1 MLLLAALFALPSAAL
16 TGSRLIGGSFKTPI
30 PQLAA
35 FAPWAT
41 IGWFA
46 VVLVL
51 LAGRWW
57 LVAAVAGVVLF
68 VQLCWILPAPG
79 AGVAALAPA
88 GAIDVRVMTINVKIG
103 SADVDQIAKLVVEHE
118 VGLLVVEEATQEFS
132 GRLMPVLAGFPYR
145 VQSNPGLPTGTVIWS
160 RWPITALGPAL
171 GVGHEIRPAM
181 LQVPGAV
188 PVTLT
193 GVHTVSPGRGRIH
206 AWNQDLRTLRTVAAG
221 TTGAQVMLGD
231 FNASRDHAP
240 FRAVTRAGLVDA
252 AETARMAPWSGVTW
266 PADRGWLP
274 ATVRLDH
281 VLVTPG
287 PVAVG
292 RVLVERVA
300 GTDHKAVIA
309 NLQIAPST

>member
-1 MLLLAALFALPSAAL
+1 MLVLAALFAGLSAAF
-16 TGSRLIGGSFKTPI
+16 TGSRLVGGSFKTPI

-46 VVLVL
+46 VVLLL

-57 LVAAVAGVVLF
+57 WLAVGAAVVLF
-68 VQLCWILPAPG
+68 VQVCWILPAPG
-79 AGVAALAPA
+79 AGVAALAAP
-88 GAIDVRVMTINVKIG
+88 GAIDVRVMTVNVKIG
-103 SADVDQIAKLVVEHE
+103 GADVDQIAELAAEHDVGVLVAEE
-118 VGLLVVEEATQEFS
+118 VTQEFS
-132 GRLMPVLAGFPYR
+132 ARLIPVLAGFPYL

-160 RWPITALGPAL
+160 RWPITALGPPL

-206 AWNQDLRTLRTVAAG
+206 AWNQDLRTLRAAASA
-221 TTGAQVMLGD
+221 TTGAQIMLGD
-231 FNASRDHAP
+231 FNAGRDHSP
-240 FRAVTRAGLVDA
+240 FRALTRTGLVDA
-252 AETARMAPWSGVTW
+252 AETARLTPWAGVTW
-266 PADRGWLP
+266 PADRGRLP

-292 RVLVERVA
+292 RVLVERVR

-309 NLQIAPST
+309 ELRLAPSR